1 MDLGVPERNPSL
13 QAHPTSIER
22 FLAPCRNMFGFPSL
36 SPPNSEDS
44 SEAFFSPA
52 GLVFPGLGLAAVR
65 AWPRL
70 DFVTHTST
78 LRSISF
84 LQNVHIGIHDVSGN
98 TEANKMEGKCS
109 IEHSAKG
116 DQQRVAGVSS
126 TAAATEVPEEEA
138 SVARGHSRSR

>member
-1 MDLGVPERNPSL
+1 
-13 QAHPTSIER
+13 
-22 FLAPCRNMFGFPSL
+22 MFGFPSL
-36 SPPNSEDS
+36 SPLNSEDS

-98 TEANKMEGKCS
+98 TEANKMD